1 MKKLLYII
9 SYTHHFCH
17 RANNGIVSCF
27 LVFIAVGFA
36 ACGGDENNA
45 SPNPS
50 PVNSGSTI
58 ERGDSIYEDTNP
70 IEVTP
75 FLINSDTLQVP
86 IVSTV
91 FTLGNAP
98 VTDGS
103 DSTEPL
109 RTLLLFRQLGIDCEW
124 RYEGFFYMIW
134 KILPEWYVNWAGVS
148 EEEKQALQRIW
159 LNNNT
164 HQSFVELIDG
174 NDDLIITARGIS
186 RDELKYAE
194 EKGVALLS
202 CPIAKDAFV
211 FIVNANNPVKSL
223 TIKQIQDIYMGK
235 ITNWIQ
241 VGGNDAPIKPYIRN
255 ANSGSQEKMET
266 VVMKGL
272 TMPDWAELK
281 LWTMISPYETL
292 ANDENGI
299 CYTPYYYYK
308 YIVRSDAVKTIAVDY
323 VEPDK
328 ESIQEGTYPYITN
341 VVASVRSD
349 VDRAS
354 TAYQFFYQLSKGELD
369 NIIEESGYIPI
380 SKQ

>member
-1 MKKLLYII
+1 MNLNNNII
-9 SYTHHFCH
+9 
-17 RANNGIVSCF
+17 SCF
-27 LVFIAVGFA
+27 LVLIAVEFA

-45 SPNPS
+45 NPNPS
-50 PVNSGSTI
+50 PVNPGSII
-58 ERGDSIYEDTNP
+58 ERVDSIYEDTDP

-109 RTLLLFRQLGIDCEW
+109 RTLLLFRLLGLECNWMFEST
-124 RYEGFFYMIW
+124 YYLVW
-134 KILPEWYVNWAGVS
+134 KIAPDWYPLWSNIS
-148 EEEKQALQRIW
+148 EEECKAFQRFW
-159 LNNNT
+159 LNKNT
-164 HQSFVELIDG
+164 HQSFIELIDG
-174 NDDLIITARGIS
+174 NDELIITARGIS
-186 RDELKYAE
+186 RDEVKYAE
-194 EKGVALLS
+194 EKGVSLMS
-202 CPIAKDAFV
+202 SYIAKDAFV
-211 FIVNANNPVKSL
+211 FIVNANNPVKNL

-241 VGGNDAPIKPYIRN
+241 VGGKDAPIMPYVRN

-272 TMPDWAELK
+272 TMPEWRELQ

-328 ESIQEGTYPYITN
+328 ESIKKGTYPYITN

-369 NIIEESGYIPI
+369 NIIEESGYIALP
-380 SKQ
+380 

>member
-1 MKKLLYII
+1 MNLNNNII
-9 SYTHHFCH
+9 
-17 RANNGIVSCF
+17 SCF
-27 LVFIAVGFA
+27 LVLIAVGFS
-36 ACGGDENNA
+36 ACGSDENNV

-50 PVNSGSTI
+50 PVNP
-58 ERGDSIYEDTNP
+58 DSIIESTDSVSERSDSIHNDTDS
-70 IEVTP
+70 IEVPP

-86 IVSTV
+86 IVSNV
-91 FTLGNAP
+91 FTLENAP

-109 RTLLLFRQLGIDCEW
+109 RTLLLFRLLGLECNWMFEST
-124 RYEGFFYMIW
+124 YYLVW
-134 KILPEWYVNWAGVS
+134 KIAPDWYPLWSNIS
-148 EEEKQALQRIW
+148 EEERKDFQRFW

-164 HQSFVELIDG
+164 HQSFVELIDN
-174 NDDLIITARGIS
+174 NDELIITARGIS
-186 RDELKYAE
+186 RDEKKYAE
-194 EKGVALLS
+194 EKGVSLMS
-202 CPIAKDAFV
+202 SHIAKDAFV
-211 FIVNANNPVKSL
+211 FIINVNNPVKNL

-235 ITNWIQ
+235 ITNWKQI
-241 VGGNDAPIKPYIRN
+241 GGNDAPIKPYIRN

-272 TMPDWAELK
+272 TMPDWTELK

-308 YIVRSDAVKTIAVDY
+308 YIVRSDAVKTIAVDN
-323 VEPDK
+323 VEPNK
-328 ESIQEGTYPYITN
+328 ESIQKEIYPYITN

-354 TAYQFFYQLSKGELD
+354 TAYQFFYQLSQGELD
-369 NIIEESGYIPI
+369 NIIEESGYIAMP
-380 SKQ
+380 

>member
-1 MKKLLYII
+1 MRNKLVLLVSVRVPVIL
-9 SYTHHFCH
+9 S
-17 RANNGIVSCF
+17 SCF
-27 LVFIAVGFA
+27 LVLISIGFA

-45 SPNPS
+45 DPNPS
-50 PVNSGSTI
+50 PVNPDPII
-58 ERGDSIYEDTNP
+58 ERGDSICEDTDP

-86 IVSTV
+86 IASTA

-109 RTLLLFRQLGIDCEW
+109 RTLLLFRQLGLECNWMFEST
-124 RYEGFFYMIW
+124 YYLVW
-134 KILPEWYVNWAGVS
+134 KIAPDWYPFWSNIS
-148 EEEKQALQRIW
+148 EEERKAFQRFW

-174 NDDLIITARGIS
+174 NDELIITARGIS
-186 RDELKYAE
+186 RDEEKYAE
-194 EKGVALLS
+194 EKGVSLMS
-202 CPIAKDAFV
+202 SHIAKDAFV
-211 FIVNANNPVKSL
+211 FIVNANNPVKNL
-223 TIKQIQDIYMGK
+223 TIKQIQDIYMGE
-235 ITNWIQ
+235 ITNWKQ
-241 VGGNDAPIKPYIRN
+241 VGGKDAPIMPYVRN

-272 TMPDWAELK
+272 TMPEWRELQ

-292 ANDENGI
+292 TNDENGI

-323 VEPDK
+323 VEPDR

-354 TAYQFFYQLSKGELD
+354 TAYQLFYQLSRGELD
-369 NIIEESGYIPI
+369 DIIEESGYIAIP
-380 SKQ
+380 

>member
-1 MKKLLYII
+1 MYRIKHMKGNDYQIFILL
-9 SYTHHFCH
+9 FFF
-17 RANNGIVSCF
+17 IVSHTACESSESPT
-27 LVFIAVGFA
+27 FI
-36 ACGGDENNA
+36 D
-45 SPNPS
+45 PNLTS
-50 PVNSGSTI
+50 S
-58 ERGDSIYEDTNP
+58 DSLEVPTALTP
-70 IEVTP
+70 I
-75 FLINSDTLQVP
+75 TL
-86 IVSTV
+86 S
-91 FTLGNAP
+91 NAP
-98 VTDGS
+98 VIDGS

-124 RYEGFFYMIW
+124 RYEGFFYMTW

-174 NDDLIITARGIS
+174 NDDLIITARSIS
-186 RDELKYAE
+186 RDEQKYAE
-194 EKGVALLS
+194 EKGVMLLS
-202 CPIAKDAFV
+202 CPIAKDAFA
-211 FIVNANNPVKSL
+211 FIVNAKNPVKSL
-223 TIKQIQDIYMGK
+223 TINQIQKIYMGE
-235 ITNWIQ
+235 ITNWKK
-241 VGGNDAPIKPYIRN
+241 VGGKDAPIMPYVRN

-272 TMPDWAELK
+272 TMPEWRELQ

-308 YIVRSDAVKTIAVDY
+308 YIVRSDVVKTIAVDY

-328 ESIQEGTYPYITN
+328 ESIKKGTYPYITN

-354 TAYQFFYQLSKGELD
+354 TAYQLFYQLSKGELD
-369 NIIEESGYIPI
+369 NIIEESGYIALP
-380 SKQ
+380 